1 MLRARNIRYEL
12 ADRTRG
18 LGAGGIG
25 AMHLLAR
32 RTGLIEAIDQRLKLL
47 KVHLPYHESDH
58 VLNIAHNILCG
69 GTCLEDIS
77 YKGEWGYPRTSR
89 RRIIYRLLAWNPWQ
103 HVFLRAVDALR
114 WPMRC

>member
-1 MLRARNIRYEL
+1 MNAINEIRVKVWRQQP
-12 ADRTRG
+12 DSFFD
-18 LGAGGIG
+18 
-25 AMHLLAR
+25 
-32 RTGLIEAIDQRLKLL
+32 EAIIDADGMMVTTTGECKQ
-47 KVHLPYHESDH
+47 
-58 VLNIAHNILCG
+58 G
-69 GTCLEDIS
+69 MDIS